1 MRYNPADFLS
11 SFFLYFCFILFTYFF
26 IFFPEAVPVSPFSP
40 GGPGIPSWPW
50 LPLIPIGPG
59 GPGNPGGPETNRN
72 PNHAIERHGLFPSMA
87 YREQRGRREK
97 VLRGTEF
104 SEPLF
109 AELHKIK
116 KSMPKSILS

>member
-1 MRYNPADFLS
+1 MHYHPADFLTS
-11 SFFLYFCFILFTYFF
+11 FF
-26 IFFPEAVPVSPFSP
+26 IFVLFYLLISLYFSEAVPVSPFSP
-40 GGPGIPSWPW
+40 GGPGIPSRPW

-72 PNHAIERHGLFPSMA
+72 PNHTIERHGHLFPSMA
-87 YREQRGRREK
+87 YREHRGRREK

-109 AELHKIK
+109 ADLHKIK